1 MKKIYCPEITRKRNI
16 KEFLNEYFE
25 KSCPATI
32 YEDGTLDCRP
42 HKHRSIDSLYYLT
55 KTQYPS
61 ISFKRFIKVIS
72 ELAVER
78 KACILP
84 CTSVDKIT
92 FFRED
97 GANALNFSF
106 RNNPIRDEYTK
117 RGIYY
122 NSTLSTGEYM
132 GIKVLNKYTNYDL
145 FKIVTND

>member
-1 MKKIYCPEITRKRNI
+1 MKKIYCPKITRKRNI

-25 KSCPATI
+25 KNCPATF

-42 HKHRSIDSLYYLT
+42 YKHRSIDSLYYLT

-84 CTSVDKIT
+84 CTLADKIT
-92 FFRED
+92 FFRKN
-97 GANALNFSF
+97 GANAFNFSF
-106 RNNPIRDEYTK
+106 GNNPIRDEYTK

-122 NSTLSTGEYM
+122 DSTLSTGEYM
-132 GIKVLNKYTNYDL
+132 RIKVLNKYTNYDL
-145 FKIVTND
+145 LKIVTND